1 MVVAAEGEA
10 NNLRIMKNT
19 RILQGGKRMRGGRL
33 HDGKL
38 PGEKLQGGAGMR
50 LGLQTRAVHAGEP
63 NRHGVGGPVATNVC
77 HSSTFTFSS
86 VAEMKKWAEGKSKAY
101 IYTRYGN
108 PTLAVA
114 EKKIAALEGAEAA
127 VVTASGMAAISSA
140 LLGALK
146 TGDEVISTADLYGGS
161 YRLMRDVFPDMGIK
175 VHLVGTDLAGMEEL
189 VSAKTK
195 VIYVETPTNPTLR
208 LVDLRRVIAF
218 AKKHKLVS
226 MIDNTFATPLQQQPI
241 AMGFDMVVHS
251 ATKYLGGHSDII
263 AGAAAGSAAWMKR
276 VQQMV
281 IYLGGSMDP
290 GAAYLLIRGM
300 KTIGLRM
307 ERQSANTLAVAR
319 YLEKHPKVARVYYPG
334 LRSHPDHV
342 LAKRQMSGFG
352 AMMAFDLKGGLA
364 AARRFC
370 ERVRIFLLAAS
381 LGGVESLVILPIY
394 SSHYD
399 MSMKELARVGVSP
412 GTVRMSVGIEDVGD
426 LIGDLEW
433 ALG

>member
-1 MVVAAEGEA
+1 
-10 NNLRIMKNT
+10 
-19 RILQGGKRMRGGRL
+19 
-33 HDGKL
+33 
-38 PGEKLQGGAGMR
+38 
-50 LGLQTRAVHAGEP
+50 
-63 NRHGVGGPVATNVC
+63 
-77 HSSTFTFSS
+77 
-86 VAEMKKWAEGKSKAY
+86 
-101 IYTRYGN
+101 
-108 PTLAVA
+108 
-114 EKKIAALEGAEAA
+114 
-127 VVTASGMAAISSA
+127 MAAISSA

-146 TGDEVISTADLYGGS
+146 AGDEVISTAELYGGS

-175 VHLVGTDLAGMEEL
+175 VHLVGTDLEGMEKL
-189 VSAKTK
+189 FSPKTR

-208 LVDLRRVIAF
+208 LVDLRRVAAF
-218 AKKHKLVS
+218 AKKHKLIS
-226 MIDNTFATPLQQQPI
+226 IIDNTFATPWQQQPL

-251 ATKYLGGHSDII
+251 ATKYMGGHSDII
-263 AGAAAGSAAWMKR
+263 AGAAAGSAKWMER

-300 KTIGLRM
+300 KTMGLRV
-307 ERQSANTLAVAR
+307 ERQCATALTVAK

-334 LRSHPDHV
+334 LVSHPDHG

-352 AMMAFDLKGGLA
+352 SMLAFDLKGGLA

-370 ERVRIFLLAAS
+370 DRVRIFLLAAS
-381 LGGVESLVILPIY
+381 LGGVESLVILPVY
-394 SSHYD
+394 SSHYRL
-399 MSMKELARVGVSP
+399 SLKELARVGVSP